1 MMDDGDVD
9 EEMTLALMAAPAMD
23 DADEDEEITM
33 ALQAA
38 SHRASQAA
46 QVQTRRAASDPRRPR
61 GRGAK
66 WRRMEVRHC
75 KAPSGIAVC
84 SLHPLRSRLCAGV
97 CVCNRIRIRPEG
109 RTDRVPVDI

>member
-1 MMDDGDVD
+1 MDDGDVD

-46 QVQTRRAASDPRRPR
+46 QVQTRRAASDHADQDVVARS
-61 GRGAK
+61 GGG
-66 WRRMEVRHC
+66 WRY
-75 KAPSGIAVC
+75 GIAK
-84 SLHPLRSRLCAGV
+84 LLQALLFAHYIRCAADFARA
-97 CVCNRIRIRPEG
+97 CVFAIAFALGPKAGQTGCQ
-109 RTDRVPVDI
+109 